1 MLCVLWLCVLPYE
14 LMRVGVWGFQWIVC
28 CVLMCRFC
36 LMWWMMLMVIVSA
49 NNILANQIDLLE
61 EKKNELFQFSAT

>member
-49 NNILANQIDLLE
+49 NACGRSLIGCP
-61 EKKNELFQFSAT
+61 SCYR